1 MSDKKE
7 SNDQK
12 IQIISA
18 VLVSLVVITI
28 AWSAYQSTLWS
39 GIQTFRLTESSRAGQ
54 QVTMLN
60 LQQGQ
65 VMTMNIVTFTQYVNA
80 LISHNQNLS
89 NFYLERFSPD
99 FKVAVEAWLATNPL
113 ENGTA
118 PPHPFAMLEYNKTFA
133 KKAEEMSKLAESKLE
148 EAQQANKNSDSY
160 VLLTVIYAAVLFVGA
175 TISSFSSRRLRIGIL
190 VVGIIIFSAATAM
203 LLQLPVANE

>member
-7 SNDQK
+7 SSDQR
-12 IQIISA
+12 IQIVSA

-65 VMTMNIVTFTQYVNA
+65 VMTTNVVTFTQYINA
-80 LISHNQNLS
+80 LMSHNQKLS
-89 NFYLERFSPD
+89 NFYLERFSPE

-113 ENGTA
+113 ENTTA
-118 PPHPFAMLEYNKTFA
+118 PLHPFAMPEYNKTFA
-133 KKAEEMSKLAESKLE
+133 QKAEQMSKLAESKLE
-148 EAQQANKNSDSY
+148 EAQQANKNSDGY

-190 VVGIIIFSAATAM
+190 IVGVIIFSLATAM
-203 LLQLPVANE
+203 LLQMPVATE